1 MPRYRL
7 ILSLLF
13 AVAAVAAFAASVQ
26 TASVQTASVQTASVQ
41 TANVQTANVQ
51 TANVQTANAKAP
63 SAKFPIVQA
72 ASAPAA
78 NAQNSNVQAANMQ
91 TDVVVVVVS
100 SKSLVKSLTAE
111 QTSKIFLGKVVTF
124 PNGQAA
130 VPIDQ
135 PEGSAVRDEFYT
147 KVVHKNPS
155 QLTAYWAKVI
165 FTGDG
170 RPPSLL
176 ADSVAVKKAIAHNP
190 NAIGYIEKSA
200 VNRSV
205 RVVLEP

>member
-1 MPRYRL
+1 MFFRCCL
-7 ILSLLF
+7 ILPLLL
-13 AVAAVAAFAASVQ
+13 AVTAFAANTQ
-26 TASVQTASVQTASVQ
+26 APIPP
-41 TANVQTANVQ
+41 TANVQPPISPPV
-51 TANVQTANAKAP
+51 NAQPQNAP
-63 SAKFPIVQA
+63 P
-72 ASAPAA
+72 A
-78 NAQNSNVQAANMQ
+78 NAQSN
-91 TDVVVVVVS
+91 VVVVVS
-100 SKSLVKSLTAE
+100 SKSAVKSLSAE

-130 VPIDQ
+130 VPIDL
-135 PEGSAVRDEFYT
+135 PEGNTVRDEFYA

-170 RPPSLL
+170 RPPSLQT
-176 ADSVAVKKAIAHNP
+176 DSMAVRKAVAHNP

-205 RVVLEP
+205 RIVLEP

>member
-1 MPRYRL
+1 MRRYYL
-7 ILSLLF
+7 ILPLIF
-13 AVAAVAAFAASVQ
+13 AVVAVAAFSMNVP
-26 TASVQTASVQTASVQ
+26 TADV
-41 TANVQTANVQ
+41 
-51 TANVQTANAKAP
+51 P
-63 SAKFPIVQA
+63 P

-78 NAQNSNVQAANMQ
+78 TLPAATVPTTAVVRIARVKPARTKTVNDKTANALAEGAQNN
-91 TDVVVVVVS
+91 VVVVVS
-100 SKSLVKSLTAE
+100 SRSSVTSLTAE
-111 QTSKIFLGKVVTF
+111 QTTKIFLGKVVTF

-130 VPIDQ
+130 IPIDQ

-155 QLTAYWAKVI
+155 QLTAYWAKII

-170 RPPSLL
+170 RPPGLL
-176 ADSVAVKKAIAHNP
+176 PDSVAVRKAIAHDP